1 MDRQLKIVFFAVLLI
16 VASYYFGSVCERIG
30 QGYELILSP
39 LGETLDLALRLL
51 LAMGAVAITAGL
63 VAALVRPRW
72 ACFLIFA
79 LSALAMLL
87 GWELKA
93 SGGVLTAVYFIAS
106 LIYVERIAGELNDRL
121 RFSVRPISQSQSILL
136 TTLVIVACG
145 SFYFG
150 YAAEIDRE
158 GFSIPP
164 ALVEMVV
171 GRMEQEAIRLL
182 PADVGEVALTRFR
195 DELGRVL
202 EDEMEEEVNKRL
214 PADQAE
220 AVMAEFRRQLE
231 RVLDEMEREAG
242 ERLQGIERDAIVAEF
257 REQFERTLVEFVE
270 NAIRPYEQWIPLVFA
285 ISLFTLLATI
295 TRLLSWIPVLA
306 LMVIFPLLTA
316 LGVTEVVAE
325 TGLIRRLTLG

>member
-1 MDRQLKIVFFAVLLI
+1 VDRQLKIVFFAFLLI
-16 VASYYFGSVCERIG
+16 AASYYFGDVCERIG
-30 QGYELILSP
+30 QGYDLILFPSEEI
-39 LGETLDLALRLL
+39 LGLVIRFFLAL
-51 LAMGAVAITAGL
+51 GAVAITAGL
-63 VAALVRPRW
+63 VATLVRPLW
-72 ACFLIFA
+72 ACFLVFA

-106 LIYVERIAGELNDRL
+106 LIYVERIARELNDRL
-121 RFSVRPISQSQSILL
+121 RFSVRPISQSQPILITAL
-136 TTLVIVACG
+136 LIVACG

-150 YAAEIDRE
+150 YAAEIERE

-164 ALVEMVV
+164 ALIEMVV
-171 GRMEQEAIRLL
+171 ERTEKEALRLL
-182 PADVGEVALTRFR
+182 PADVGEAAVDGFR
-195 DELGRVL
+195 DQFERVL
-202 EDEMEEEVNKRL
+202 DEMEKEVSKRL
-214 PADQAE
+214 PAAQAE
-220 AVMAEFRRQLE
+220 VVMAEFGRQFE
-231 RVLDEMEREAG
+231 KILDEMEREAG

-270 NAIRPYEQWIPLVFA
+270 KAIRPYEQWIPLVFA
-285 ISLFTLLATI
+285 ISLFSLLATI
-295 TRLLSWIPVLA
+295 TVLLSWIPVVA

>member
-1 MDRQLKIVFFAVLLI
+1 MHKELKSAAFAVLI
-16 VASYYFGSVCERIG
+16 IAASYFFGDVCKRIG
-30 QGYELILSP
+30 QGYELVLSP
-39 LGETLDLALRLL
+39 SGETLDLALRLL
-51 LAMGAVAITAGL
+51 LALAAVAITAGL

-121 RFSVRPISQSQSILL
+121 HFSVRPISQSQSILL
-136 TTLVIVACG
+136 TTLIIVACG

-150 YAAEIDRE
+150 YAAEIERE

-171 GRMEQEAIRLL
+171 ERMEKEAIRLL
-182 PADVGEVALTRFR
+182 PADVGEAAIAGFR
-195 DELGRVL
+195 DQFERVL
-202 EDEMEEEVNKRL
+202 DEMEEEVSKRL
-214 PADQAE
+214 PAAQAE
-220 AVMAEFRRQLE
+220 VVMAEFRHQLE
-231 RVLDEMEREAG
+231 RVLDEMEKEAG
-242 ERLQGIERDAIVAEF
+242 EHLQAVERDAIVAEF

-270 NAIRPYEQWIPLVFA
+270 KAIRPYERWIPLVFA

-295 TRLLSWIPVLA
+295 TRLLSWIPIVV

>member
-1 MDRQLKIVFFAVLLI
+1 MHKELKGAVFAVLLM
-16 VASYYFGSVCERIG
+16 AAAYYFGDVCERIG
-30 QGYELILSP
+30 QAYELILFPSREV
-39 LGETLDLALRLL
+39 LGLAIRLF
-51 LAMGAVAITAGL
+51 LAMGSVAITAGL

-72 ACFLIFA
+72 ACFLVFA

-106 LIYVERIAGELNDRL
+106 LIYAERIAGELDDRL

-136 TTLVIVACG
+136 TTLIIVACG

-150 YAAEIDRE
+150 YAAEIERE

-171 GRMEQEAIRLL
+171 ERMEKEAIRLL
-182 PADVGEVALTRFR
+182 PADLGRTAVAEFR
-195 DELGRVL
+195 DQL
-202 EDEMEEEVNKRL
+202 EEVIDEVERDVRNRL
-214 PADQAE
+214 PAGIGE
-220 AVMAEFRRQLE
+220 AVIAEFRSQFDA
-231 RVLDEMEREAG
+231 VLDEMEQEAG
-242 ERLQGIERDAIVAEF
+242 ERLQAAEREAIMAEF
-257 REQFERTLVEFVE
+257 REQYEEALVELVE

-285 ISLFTLLATI
+285 ISLFSLLATI
-295 TRLLSWIPVLA
+295 TVLLSWIPVVA

>member
-16 VASYYFGSVCERIG
+16 AASYFFGDVCERIG

-39 LGETLDLALRLL
+39 SGETLDLALRLL

-72 ACFLIFA
+72 ACFLVFA

-93 SGGVLTAVYFIAS
+93 SGGVLTAVYFVAS
-106 LIYVERIAGELNDRL
+106 LIYVERIARELDDRL
-121 RFSVRPISQSQSILL
+121 RFSVRPISQSQSILFM
-136 TTLVIVACG
+136 TLIIVACG
-145 SFYFG
+145 SFHFG
-150 YAAEIDRE
+150 YAAEIERE

-164 ALVEMVV
+164 ALIEMVV
-171 GRMEQEAIRLL
+171 ERTEKEAIRLL
-182 PADVGEVALTRFR
+182 PADVGEAAVAGFR
-195 DELGRVL
+195 DQFERVL
-202 EDEMEEEVNKRL
+202 DEMEKEVSKRL
-214 PADQAE
+214 PAAQAE
-220 AVMAEFRRQLE
+220 VVMAEFGRQFE
-231 RVLDEMEREAG
+231 KILDEMEREAG
-242 ERLQGIERDAIVAEF
+242 ERLQGIERDAIVAKF
-257 REQFERTLVEFVE
+257 REQFEETLVEFVE
-270 NAIRPYEQWIPLVFA
+270 KAIRPYEQWIPLVFA
-285 ISLFTLLATI
+285 ISLFSLLATI
-295 TRLLSWIPVLA
+295 TVLLSWIPVVA

>member
-1 MDRQLKIVFFAVLLI
+1 MHKELKSAVFAVLLI
-16 VASYYFGSVCERIG
+16 AASYFFGGVCERIG

-39 LGETLDLALRLL
+39 SGETLDLALRLL
-51 LAMGAVAITAGL
+51 LAMGAVALTAGL

-79 LSALAMLL
+79 FSALAMLL

-106 LIYVERIAGELNDRL
+106 LIYVERIAGELDDRL
-121 RFSVRPISQSQSILL
+121 RFSVRPISQSQPILL
-136 TTLVIVACG
+136 MTLVIVACG

-150 YAAEIDRE
+150 YAAEIERE

-164 ALVEMVV
+164 TLVEMVV
-171 GRMEQEAIRLL
+171 GRMEKEVIKLL
-182 PADVGEVALTRFR
+182 PADLGEAAMARFR
-195 DELGRVL
+195 EQFERVL
-202 EDEMEEEVNKRL
+202 DEMEKEVSNRL
-214 PADQAE
+214 PAAQAE
-220 AVMAEFRRQLE
+220 ALMAEFRHQLE
-231 RVLDEMEREAG
+231 RVLDEMEQEAG
-242 ERLQGIERDAIVAEF
+242 ERLQAAEREALMAEF
-257 REQFERTLVEFVE
+257 REQYEEALVELVE

-285 ISLFTLLATI
+285 VSLFTLLATI
-295 TRLLSWIPVLA
+295 TRLLSWIPIVA